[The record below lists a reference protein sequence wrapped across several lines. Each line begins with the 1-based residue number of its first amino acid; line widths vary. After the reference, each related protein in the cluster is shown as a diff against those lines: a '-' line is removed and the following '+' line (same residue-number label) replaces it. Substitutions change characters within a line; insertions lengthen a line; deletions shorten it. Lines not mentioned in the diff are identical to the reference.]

1 MSRAKKSTRRVMNRQ
16 KCDARSCS
24 SSVRPRGDTFSAC
37 RFSENV
43 MHIPVCTAHGVAR
56 LFAGR
61 RGAGEQLNARQ
72 VKQKKTCSAKH
83 IHANNLGLNTSYI

>member
-1 MSRAKKSTRRVMNRQ
+1 MNRQ

-43 MHIPVCTAHGVAR
+43 MHIPCALHTA
-56 LFAGR
+56 L
-61 RGAGEQLNARQ
+61 RGSSREGAA
-72 VKQKKTCSAKH
+72 
-83 IHANNLGLNTSYI
+83 LGSN

>member
-1 MSRAKKSTRRVMNRQ
+1 MHHVSKLGATLHERGKHGSRAGAMSRAKKSTRRVMNRQ

-43 MHIPVCTAHGVAR
+43 MHIPCALHTA
-56 LFAGR
+56 L
-61 RGAGEQLNARQ
+61 RGSSREGAA
-72 VKQKKTCSAKH
+72 
-83 IHANNLGLNTSYI
+83 LGSN

>member
-43 MHIPVCTAHGVAR
+43 MHIPCALHTALRGSSREGAA
-56 LFAGR
+56 LGR
-61 RGAGEQLNARQ
+61 QLNARQ
-72 VKQKKTCSAKH
+72 VKQKKRVRRSTCK
-83 IHANNLGLNTSYI
+83 